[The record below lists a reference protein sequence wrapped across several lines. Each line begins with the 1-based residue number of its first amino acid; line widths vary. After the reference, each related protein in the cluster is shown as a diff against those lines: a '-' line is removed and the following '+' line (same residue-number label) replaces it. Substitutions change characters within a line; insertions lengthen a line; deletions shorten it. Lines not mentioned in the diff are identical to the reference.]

1 MPAARTVT
9 ESAYLKQG
17 HSMKASFLTLAL
29 VLTLSV
35 AGCATTTGRPFDQAA
50 AGRFADGKTTQTEVR
65 TALGEP
71 ETKQDR
77 GDGSSMWLY
86 SYSESK
92 ASARDFI
99 PFAGGDN
106 HPRRQMLSLVF
117 DRRGILESHTSAQSQ
132 D

>member
-1 MPAARTVT
+1 
-9 ESAYLKQG
+9 
-17 HSMKASFLTLAL
+17 MKAFRHLAILAVL
-29 VLTLSV
+29 VGL

-50 AGRFADGKTTQTEVR
+50 ASRFVDGKTTQAEVR
-65 TALGEP
+65 SALGEP

-77 GDGSSMWLY
+77 GDGTSMWLY

-106 HPRRQMLSLVF
+106 HPSRQMLSLVS
-117 DRRGILESHTSAQSQ
+117 DHRGILESHTSAQTQ

>member
-1 MPAARTVT
+1 
-9 ESAYLKQG
+9 
-17 HSMKASFLTLAL
+17 MKAFLPATVLA
-29 VLTLSV
+29 VLLGL

-50 AGRFADGKTTQTEVR
+50 ASRIVDGKTTQAEVR
-65 TALGEP
+65 SALGEP

-77 GDGSSMWLY
+77 GDGTSMWLY

-117 DRRGILESHTSAQSQ
+117 DRRSVLESHTSAQTQ